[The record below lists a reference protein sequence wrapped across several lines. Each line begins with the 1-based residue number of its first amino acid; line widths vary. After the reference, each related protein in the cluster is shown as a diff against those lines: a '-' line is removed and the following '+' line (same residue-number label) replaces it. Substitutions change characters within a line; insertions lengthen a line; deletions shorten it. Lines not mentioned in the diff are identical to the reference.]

1 MIIVIDY
8 IGDYAG
14 LPSTAPPCCGIFAGS
29 LQALLT
35 ARPVF
40 H

>member
-1 MIIVIDY
+1 VIVVIDY

-14 LPSTAPPCCGIFAGS
+14 LPSTTPPYCGFFAGS
-29 LQALLT
+29 LQALLA

-40 H
+40 R